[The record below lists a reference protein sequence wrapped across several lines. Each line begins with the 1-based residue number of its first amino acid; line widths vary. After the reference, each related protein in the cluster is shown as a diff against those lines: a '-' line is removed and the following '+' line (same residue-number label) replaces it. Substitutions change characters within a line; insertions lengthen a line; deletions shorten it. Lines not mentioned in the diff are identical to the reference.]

1 MQTPVETGFI
11 QSVCGELMEQA
22 ASSVIEATSVNMFKM
37 RLDDWMLDVD
47 I

>member
-1 MQTPVETGFI
+1 
-11 QSVCGELMEQA
+11 
-22 ASSVIEATSVNMFKM
+22 VIEATSVNTFKI